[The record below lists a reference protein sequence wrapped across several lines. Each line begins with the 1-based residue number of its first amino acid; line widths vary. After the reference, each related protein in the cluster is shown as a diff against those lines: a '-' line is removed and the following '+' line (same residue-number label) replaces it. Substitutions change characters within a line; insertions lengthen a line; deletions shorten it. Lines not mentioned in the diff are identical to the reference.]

1 MKSLGSILLKRK
13 EKDTQKQGHDAGT
26 MQLGIVGLCG
36 AITNMSKN
44 VGFFSTQ
51 YVDISHNG

>member
-1 MKSLGSILLKRK
+1 MKKLCSIQRKRM
-13 EKDTQKQGHDAGT
+13 EKGTQEQGQDAGT